1 MIGVVHRA
9 AACLRLSFGIAQ
21 RWFPDPDRTK
31 ASPLC
36 AAEPE
41 MRLRSYPMSGRP
53 KKVMIHV
60 TWIGTSFLAHTAI
73 LSGQANVSRYGVA
86 AAIAGRR

>member
-1 MIGVVHRA
+1 LELRSAGFQTRTGQKPA
-9 AACLRLSFGIAQ
+9 AMY
-21 RWFPDPDRTK
+21 
-31 ASPLC
+31 

-60 TWIGTSFLAHTAI
+60 TWIGTSFLAHAAI
-73 LSGQANVSRYGVA
+73 LSEQANVSRYGVA
-86 AAIAGRR
+86 AAIAGRP